1 MPPIKAYRPLRHPV
15 VEQSHRIAASARWGT
30 SSEED
35 LKFSHCTDTPEAA
48 FSFLHQQ
55 LEPIVAAKQQ

>member
-1 MPPIKAYRPLRHPV
+1 MPPIKAYRPLRHRV
-15 VEQSHRIAASARWGT
+15 VERSHRIEATARWGT

-35 LKFSHCTDTPEAA
+35 IKFPHRTDTPEAA
-48 FSFLHQQ
+48 FSFLHQH